1 MRNEEG
7 GTLKRWIGYEH
18 GINLGGWLSQC
29 PPSVE
34 HYDHFIQKED
44 FAKISQWNGVD
55 HVRIPISYEL
65 LTDRDGNWKKEGFER
80 LHTITEWCQEYHFNL
95 IIDLHKCRG
104 YSFDPDEQETGLFE
118 REDYRQQFL
127 ALWEEIAKQF
137 GNNEHIA
144 FELLN
149 EIVEEKNK
157 DNWNALALKC
167 IQRIRKYVYSV
178 NSTEM
183 MSGLGIISE
192 HITFTNFAT
201 SIGMAAFCPFLY
213 RLVVI
218 RREKMMCLAGFS
230 MMYVLSYICAETDSI
245 FLLALCSVLMGFLR
259 MVLMMV
265 NLFTLILY
273 AGRIEAYLKIKPGLE
288 PADGEGWDK
297 LDIERSIAQPG
308 IYLFFMILGQ
318 LGTSLTAWLAYEYE
332 WQYVYYYMM
341 GMLLVCILVIFVTM
355 PYHRFQNK
363 RFPINFR
370 QFGNAT
376 LFCIPLVCFTYVMVY
391 GKVLDWWDDPTI
403 RMAAITAVLTGTL
416 FFYMESTHRSPYYQV
431 GVLKLRTIRMGVLFY
446 FLLMFLNSSAMFV
459 NVFAGIG
466 MKLDNWQNASL
477 GNWTMLGYFI
487 GGMITIFLSM
497 KKVHFKYI
505 FAGGFVM
512 LGLAALFMY
521 FEVQT
526 DGLYER
532 MKYPVIIRSTG
543 MMMLYSLIPTYA
555 TQRMPYKFLSS
566 WICTMI
572 TIRMVIAPSLGAAVY
587 TNALQ
592 ERQQNYVTRYAQDI
606 DLLHPDASASFMST
620 VRGMSYQGKSK
631 AEAVNMAAMS
641 VKGRVQIQAT
651 LVAVKEMAGW
661 TLYACLA
668 CAIFVLVVPYSKR
681 KLVS

>member
-1 MRNEEG
+1 MPSYPRNYPFYNWVPKW
-7 GTLKRWIGYEH
+7 L
-18 GINLGGWLSQC
+18 GILIL
-29 PPSVE
+29 VLM
-34 HYDHFIQKED
+34 F
-44 FAKISQWNGVD
+44 
-55 HVRIPISYEL
+55 IPI
-65 LTDRDGNWKKEGFER
+65 LTVGG
-80 LHTITEWCQEYHFNL
+80 
-95 IIDLHKCRG
+95 
-104 YSFDPDEQETGLFE
+104 
-118 REDYRQQFL
+118 
-127 ALWEEIAKQF
+127 
-137 GNNEHIA
+137 
-144 FELLN
+144 
-149 EIVEEKNK
+149 
-157 DNWNALALKC
+157 
-167 IQRIRKYVYSV
+167 VYSV

-183 MSGLGIISE
+183 MGGLGIISE

-403 RMAAITAVLTGTL
+403 RMAAITAVLTGAL
-416 FFYMESTHRSPYYQV
+416 FFYMESTHRSPYYLV

-459 NVFAGIG
+459 NVFTGIG

-505 FAGGFVM
+505 FAGGFIM
-512 LGLAALFMY
+512 LGMAALFMY

-592 ERQQNYVTRYAQDI
+592 ERQQNYVTRYAQDV
-606 DLLHPDASASFMST
+606 DLLNPETSASFLGT

-631 AEAVNMAAMS
+631 AEAVNMAALS
-641 VKGRVQIQAT
+641 AKGRIQVQAT

-668 CAIFVLVVPYSKR
+668 CAIFVLVVPYPKR
-681 KLVS
+681 KLLS

>member
-1 MRNEEG
+1 MSSYPRNYPFYNWMPKW
-7 GTLKRWIGYEH
+7 L
-18 GINLGGWLSQC
+18 GILIL
-29 PPSVE
+29 VLM
-34 HYDHFIQKED
+34 F
-44 FAKISQWNGVD
+44 
-55 HVRIPISYEL
+55 IPI
-65 LTDRDGNWKKEGFER
+65 LTVGG
-80 LHTITEWCQEYHFNL
+80 
-95 IIDLHKCRG
+95 
-104 YSFDPDEQETGLFE
+104 
-118 REDYRQQFL
+118 
-127 ALWEEIAKQF
+127 
-137 GNNEHIA
+137 
-144 FELLN
+144 
-149 EIVEEKNK
+149 
-157 DNWNALALKC
+157 
-167 IQRIRKYVYSV
+167 VYSV

-288 PADGEGWDK
+288 PVDGEGWDK

-332 WQYVYYYMM
+332 WKYVYYYMM

-403 RMAAITAVLTGTL
+403 RMAAITAVLTGAL
-416 FFYMESTHRSPYYQV
+416 FFYMESTHRSPYYLV

-505 FAGGFVM
+505 FAGGFVL

-572 TIRMVIAPSLGAAVY
+572 TIRMVIAPSMGAAVY

-641 VKGRVQIQAT
+641 VKGRVQVQAT

-668 CAIFVLVVPYSKR
+668 CAIFVLVVPYSKK

>member
-1 MRNEEG
+1 MPSYPRNYPFYNWVPKW
-7 GTLKRWIGYEH
+7 L
-18 GINLGGWLSQC
+18 GILIL
-29 PPSVE
+29 VLM
-34 HYDHFIQKED
+34 F
-44 FAKISQWNGVD
+44 
-55 HVRIPISYEL
+55 IPI
-65 LTDRDGNWKKEGFER
+65 LTVGG
-80 LHTITEWCQEYHFNL
+80 
-95 IIDLHKCRG
+95 
-104 YSFDPDEQETGLFE
+104 
-118 REDYRQQFL
+118 
-127 ALWEEIAKQF
+127 
-137 GNNEHIA
+137 
-144 FELLN
+144 
-149 EIVEEKNK
+149 
-157 DNWNALALKC
+157 
-167 IQRIRKYVYSV
+167 VYSV

-183 MSGLGIISE
+183 MGGLGIISE

-230 MMYVLSYICAETDSI
+230 MMYGLSYICAETDSI

-288 PADGEGWDK
+288 PVDGEGWDK

-403 RMAAITAVLTGTL
+403 RMAAITAVLTGAL
-416 FFYMESTHRSPYYQV
+416 FFYMESTHRSPYYLV

-446 FLLMFLNSSAMFV
+446 FLLMFFNSSAMFV

-505 FAGGFVM
+505 FAGGFIM
-512 LGLAALFMY
+512 LGMAALFMY

-592 ERQQNYVTRYAQDI
+592 ERQQNYVTRYAQDV
-606 DLLHPDASASFMST
+606 DLLNPETSASFLGT

-631 AEAVNMAAMS
+631 AEAVNMAALS
-641 VKGRVQIQAT
+641 AKGRIQVQAT

-668 CAIFVLVVPYSKR
+668 CAIFVLVVPYPKR
-681 KLVS
+681 KLLS

>member
-1 MRNEEG
+1 MPSYPRNYPFYNWVPKW
-7 GTLKRWIGYEH
+7 L
-18 GINLGGWLSQC
+18 GILIL
-29 PPSVE
+29 VLM
-34 HYDHFIQKED
+34 F
-44 FAKISQWNGVD
+44 
-55 HVRIPISYEL
+55 IPI
-65 LTDRDGNWKKEGFER
+65 LTVGG
-80 LHTITEWCQEYHFNL
+80 
-95 IIDLHKCRG
+95 
-104 YSFDPDEQETGLFE
+104 
-118 REDYRQQFL
+118 
-127 ALWEEIAKQF
+127 
-137 GNNEHIA
+137 
-144 FELLN
+144 
-149 EIVEEKNK
+149 
-157 DNWNALALKC
+157 
-167 IQRIRKYVYSV
+167 VYSV

-288 PADGEGWDK
+288 PVDGEGWDK

-403 RMAAITAVLTGTL
+403 CMAAITAVLTGAL
-416 FFYMESTHRSPYYQV
+416 FFYMESTHRSPYYLV

-446 FLLMFLNSSAMFV
+446 FLLMFFNSSAMFV

-505 FAGGFVM
+505 FAGGFIM
-512 LGLAALFMY
+512 LGMAALFMY

-592 ERQQNYVTRYAQDI
+592 ERQQNYVTRYAQDV
-606 DLLHPDASASFMST
+606 DLLNPETSASFLGT

-631 AEAVNMAAMS
+631 AEAVNMAALS
-641 VKGRVQIQAT
+641 AKGRIQVQAT

-668 CAIFVLVVPYSKR
+668 CAIFVLVVPYPKR
-681 KLVS
+681 KLLS

>member
-1 MRNEEG
+1 MSSYPRNYPFYNWVPKW
-7 GTLKRWIGYEH
+7 L
-18 GINLGGWLSQC
+18 GILIL
-29 PPSVE
+29 VLM
-34 HYDHFIQKED
+34 F
-44 FAKISQWNGVD
+44 
-55 HVRIPISYEL
+55 IPI
-65 LTDRDGNWKKEGFER
+65 LTVGG
-80 LHTITEWCQEYHFNL
+80 
-95 IIDLHKCRG
+95 
-104 YSFDPDEQETGLFE
+104 
-118 REDYRQQFL
+118 
-127 ALWEEIAKQF
+127 
-137 GNNEHIA
+137 
-144 FELLN
+144 
-149 EIVEEKNK
+149 
-157 DNWNALALKC
+157 
-167 IQRIRKYVYSV
+167 VYSV

-183 MSGLGIISE
+183 MSELGIISE

-288 PADGEGWDK
+288 PVDGEGWDK

-403 RMAAITAVLTGTL
+403 RMAAITAVLTGAL
-416 FFYMESTHRSPYYQV
+416 FFYMESTHRSPYYLV

-641 VKGRVQIQAT
+641 VKGRVQVQAT

>member
-1 MRNEEG
+1 M
-7 GTLKRWIGYEH
+7 
-18 GINLGGWLSQC
+18 
-29 PPSVE
+29 
-34 HYDHFIQKED
+34 F
-44 FAKISQWNGVD
+44 
-55 HVRIPISYEL
+55 IPI
-65 LTDRDGNWKKEGFER
+65 LTVGG
-80 LHTITEWCQEYHFNL
+80 
-95 IIDLHKCRG
+95 
-104 YSFDPDEQETGLFE
+104 
-118 REDYRQQFL
+118 
-127 ALWEEIAKQF
+127 
-137 GNNEHIA
+137 
-144 FELLN
+144 
-149 EIVEEKNK
+149 
-157 DNWNALALKC
+157 
-167 IQRIRKYVYSV
+167 VYSV

-192 HITFTNFAT
+192 HVTFTNFAT

-230 MMYVLSYICAETDSI
+230 MMYGLSYICAETDSI

-288 PADGEGWDK
+288 PVDGEGWDK

-403 RMAAITAVLTGTL
+403 RMAAITAVLTGAL

>member
-1 MRNEEG
+1 MPSYPRNYPFYNWVPKW
-7 GTLKRWIGYEH
+7 L
-18 GINLGGWLSQC
+18 GILIL
-29 PPSVE
+29 VLM
-34 HYDHFIQKED
+34 F
-44 FAKISQWNGVD
+44 
-55 HVRIPISYEL
+55 IPI
-65 LTDRDGNWKKEGFER
+65 LTVGG
-80 LHTITEWCQEYHFNL
+80 
-95 IIDLHKCRG
+95 
-104 YSFDPDEQETGLFE
+104 
-118 REDYRQQFL
+118 
-127 ALWEEIAKQF
+127 
-137 GNNEHIA
+137 
-144 FELLN
+144 
-149 EIVEEKNK
+149 
-157 DNWNALALKC
+157 
-167 IQRIRKYVYSV
+167 VYSV

-183 MSGLGIISE
+183 MGGLGIISE

-403 RMAAITAVLTGTL
+403 RMAAITAVLTGAL
-416 FFYMESTHRSPYYQV
+416 FFYMESTHRSPYYLV

-446 FLLMFLNSSAMFV
+446 FLLMFFNSSAMFV

-505 FAGGFVM
+505 FAGGFIM
-512 LGLAALFMY
+512 LGMAALFMY

-592 ERQQNYVTRYAQDI
+592 ERQQNYVTRYAQDV
-606 DLLHPDASASFMST
+606 DLLNPETSASFLGT

-631 AEAVNMAAMS
+631 AEAVNMAALS
-641 VKGRVQIQAT
+641 AKGRIQVQAT

-668 CAIFVLVVPYSKR
+668 CAIFVLVVPYPKR
-681 KLVS
+681 KLLS

>member
-1 MRNEEG
+1 MSSYPRNYPFYNWVPKW
-7 GTLKRWIGYEH
+7 L
-18 GINLGGWLSQC
+18 GILIL
-29 PPSVE
+29 VLM
-34 HYDHFIQKED
+34 F
-44 FAKISQWNGVD
+44 
-55 HVRIPISYEL
+55 IPI
-65 LTDRDGNWKKEGFER
+65 LTVGG
-80 LHTITEWCQEYHFNL
+80 
-95 IIDLHKCRG
+95 
-104 YSFDPDEQETGLFE
+104 
-118 REDYRQQFL
+118 
-127 ALWEEIAKQF
+127 
-137 GNNEHIA
+137 
-144 FELLN
+144 
-149 EIVEEKNK
+149 
-157 DNWNALALKC
+157 
-167 IQRIRKYVYSV
+167 VYSV

-288 PADGEGWDK
+288 PVDGEGWDK

-403 RMAAITAVLTGTL
+403 RMAAITAVLTGAL
-416 FFYMESTHRSPYYQV
+416 FFYMESTHRSPYYLV

-641 VKGRVQIQAT
+641 VKGRVQVQAT